1 MTRQLRILALACGS
15 LLLPMLSS
23 AQELKP
29 DRRFTEW
36 DSNKDGKLTRE
47 ELPERNRKNF
57 GRVDTDKDGFISLRE
72 HLTFLGRLPRNR
84 NQARQPRAL
93 QGVRIEKNIAY
104 AGTDNPRQT
113 LDLALPEKRATD
125 KPLAVIAYIHGGG
138 WRQGSKEGGLN
149 RLNLYLKTG
158 RYAGVSIGYRLSGEA
173 KWPQQLY
180 DCKAAIRWLKANSKK
195 YGFDPK
201 RIAVYGTSAGGHLV
215 AMLGVTGHRK
225 DLEGDL
231 GPYKDYSGKVAAV
244 LDYFGPTQFL
254 LMNSKPGRMDHDAA
268 DSPESLLIGGP
279 IQENKEKTLHA
290 APMSYISKKASP
302 FLIVHGTKDALVPV
316 HQSEIL
322 DRALD
327 KLEVESIFIRVEG
340 GGHGVRGA
348 PLDQAGLAFLD
359 KHFWG
364 KEVKMTD
371 KTVQNSDLKAKRGEK
386 KSK

>member
-1 MTRQLRILALACGS
+1 MKQTIAAFTLLVCGLLAGYAT
-15 LLLPMLSS
+15 

-29 DRRFTEW
+29 DKRFTQW
-36 DSNKDGKLTRE
+36 DNNKDGKLTRE

-57 GRVDTDKDGFISLRE
+57 ARVDTDKNGFISLKE
-72 HLTFLGRLPRNR
+72 HLDFVRGLARNR
-84 NQARQPRAL
+84 PQARAL
-93 QGVRIEKNIAY
+93 QGVMIEKNIAY
-104 AGTDNPRQT
+104 AGTDNRRQA

-125 KPLAVIAYIHGGG
+125 RPLAVIAYIHGGG

-149 RLNLYLKTG
+149 RLGVYLRTG
-158 RYAGVSIGYRLSGEA
+158 RYAGVSIGYRLSDEA
-173 KWPQQLY
+173 KWPAQIY

-195 YGFDPK
+195 YGLDPD

-215 AMLGVTGHRK
+215 AMLGVTGDRR
-225 DLEGDL
+225 DLEGGL
-231 GPYKDYSGKVAAV
+231 GSYKDYTGSVAAV

-254 LMNSKPGRMDHDAA
+254 LMNSKATRMDHDAP

-279 IQENKEKTLHA
+279 IQENKKKTLHA
-290 APMSYISKKASP
+290 APMSYISKKACP

-322 DRALD
+322 DKALD
-327 KLEVESIFIRVEG
+327 KNEVESIFIRVEG

-348 PLDQAGLAFLD
+348 PLDQAGLAFLE

-364 KEVKMTD
+364 KEVKLAD
-371 KTVQNSDLKAKRGEK
+371 KTIQNSDLRAKRPEK
-386 KSK
+386 NSR

>member
-1 MTRQLRILALACGS
+1 MIRQLRILALACGS

-36 DSNKDGKLTRE
+36 DSDKDGKLTRE

-72 HLTFLGRLPRNR
+72 HLTFVGRLPRNR

-93 QGVRIEKNIAY
+93 QGVKIEKNIAY
-104 AGTDNPRQT
+104 AGTDNPRQA

-125 KPLAVIAYIHGGG
+125 RPLAVIAYIHGGG
-138 WRQGSKEGGLN
+138 WRQGSKDGGLN
-149 RLNLYLKTG
+149 RLGAYLATG

-195 YGFDPK
+195 YGLDPK

-215 AMLGVTGHRK
+215 AMLGVTGNNK
-225 DLEGDL
+225 ELEGDL
-231 GPYKDYSGKVAAV
+231 GPYKDYSGSVAAV

-254 LMNSKPGRMDHDAA
+254 LMNSKPSKIDHDAPR
-268 DSPESLLIGGP
+268 SPESLLIGGA

-290 APMSYISKKASP
+290 APMSYISKKACP
-302 FLIVHGTKDALVPV
+302 FLIVHGTKDMAVPF

-322 DRALD
+322 DKALD
-327 KLEVESIFIRVEG
+327 KLEVESILIRVEG
-340 GGHGVRGA
+340 GGHGVRGT
-348 PLDQAGLAFLD
+348 PLDKLGLAFLE
-359 KHFWG
+359 KHFWD
-364 KEVKMTD
+364 KEVKLADETIQD
-371 KTVQNSDLKAKRGEK
+371 SELRPQRREK
-386 KSK
+386 SSK

>member
-1 MTRQLRILALACGS
+1 MIREFKITAIACCA
-15 LLLPMLSS
+15 LLLPMLSA

-36 DSNKDGKLTRE
+36 DSDKDGKLTRE

-72 HLTFLGRLPRNR
+72 HLTFVGRLPRNR

-93 QGVRIEKNIAY
+93 QGVKIEKNIAY
-104 AGTDNPRQT
+104 AGTDNPRQA

-125 KPLAVIAYIHGGG
+125 RPLAVIAYIHGGG
-138 WRQGSKEGGLN
+138 WRQGSKDGGLN
-149 RLNLYLKTG
+149 RLGAYLATG

-195 YGFDPK
+195 YGLDPK

-215 AMLGVTGHRK
+215 AMLGVTGNNK
-225 DLEGDL
+225 ELEGDL
-231 GPYKDYSGKVAAV
+231 GPYKDYSGSVAAV

-254 LMNSKPGRMDHDAA
+254 LMNSKPSKIDHDAPR
-268 DSPESLLIGGP
+268 SPESLLIGGA

-290 APMSYISKKASP
+290 APMSYISKKACP
-302 FLIVHGTKDALVPV
+302 FLIVHGTKDMAVPF

-322 DRALD
+322 DKALD
-327 KLEVESIFIRVEG
+327 KLEVESILIRVEG
-340 GGHGVRGA
+340 GGHGVRGT
-348 PLDQAGLAFLD
+348 PLDKLGLAFLE
-359 KHFWG
+359 KHFWD
-364 KEVKMTD
+364 KEVKLADETIQD
-371 KTVQNSDLKAKRGEK
+371 SELRPQRREK
-386 KSK
+386 SSK

>member
-1 MTRQLRILALACGS
+1 MIRQLRILALACGS

-72 HLTFLGRLPRNR
+72 HLTFVGRLPRNR

-93 QGVRIEKNIAY
+93 QGVKIEKNIAY
-104 AGTDNPRQT
+104 AGTDNPRQA

-125 KPLAVIAYIHGGG
+125 RPLAVIAYIHGGG
-138 WRQGSKEGGLN
+138 WRQGSKDGGLN
-149 RLNLYLKTG
+149 RLGAYLATG

-195 YGFDPK
+195 YGLDPK

-215 AMLGVTGHRK
+215 AMLGVTGNNK
-225 DLEGDL
+225 ELEGDL
-231 GPYKDYSGKVAAV
+231 GPYKDYSGSVAAV

-254 LMNSKPGRMDHDAA
+254 LMNSKPSKIDHDAPR
-268 DSPESLLIGGP
+268 SPESLLIGGA

-290 APMSYISKKASP
+290 APMSYISKKACP
-302 FLIVHGTKDALVPV
+302 FLIVHGTKDMAVPF

-322 DRALD
+322 DKALD
-327 KLEVESIFIRVEG
+327 KLEVESILIRVEG
-340 GGHGVRGA
+340 GGHGVRGT
-348 PLDQAGLAFLD
+348 PLDKLGLAFLE
-359 KHFWG
+359 KHFWD
-364 KEVKMTD
+364 KEVKLADETIQD
-371 KTVQNSDLKAKRGEK
+371 SELRPQRREK
-386 KSK
+386 SSK

>member
-72 HLTFLGRLPRNR
+72 HLTFVGRLPRNR

-93 QGVRIEKNIAY
+93 QGVKIEKNIAY
-104 AGTDNPRQT
+104 AGTDNPRQA

-125 KPLAVIAYIHGGG
+125 RPLAVIAYIHGGG
-138 WRQGSKEGGLN
+138 WRQGSKDGGLN
-149 RLNLYLKTG
+149 RLGAYLATG

-195 YGFDPK
+195 YGLDPK

-215 AMLGVTGHRK
+215 AMLGVTGNNK
-225 DLEGDL
+225 ELEGDL
-231 GPYKDYSGKVAAV
+231 GPYKDYSGSVAAV

-254 LMNSKPGRMDHDAA
+254 LMNSKPSKIDHDAPR
-268 DSPESLLIGGP
+268 SPESLLIGGA

-290 APMSYISKKASP
+290 APMSYISKKACP
-302 FLIVHGTKDALVPV
+302 FLIVHGTKDMAVPF

-322 DRALD
+322 DKALD
-327 KLEVESIFIRVEG
+327 KLEVESILIRVEG
-340 GGHGVRGA
+340 GGHGVRGT
-348 PLDQAGLAFLD
+348 PLDKLGLAFLE
-359 KHFWG
+359 KHFWD
-364 KEVKMTD
+364 KEVKLADETIQD
-371 KTVQNSDLKAKRGEK
+371 SELRPQRREK
-386 KSK
+386 SSK

>member
-1 MTRQLRILALACGS
+1 MIREFKITFISCCA
-15 LLLPMLSS
+15 LLLPMLSA

-36 DSNKDGKLTRE
+36 DSDKDGKLTRE

-72 HLTFLGRLPRNR
+72 HLTFVGRLPRNR
-84 NQARQPRAL
+84 NQVRQPRAL
-93 QGVRIEKNIAY
+93 QGVKIEKNIAY
-104 AGTDNPRQT
+104 AGTDNPRQA

-125 KPLAVIAYIHGGG
+125 RPLAVIAYIHGGG
-138 WRQGSKEGGLN
+138 WRQGSKDGGLN
-149 RLNLYLKTG
+149 RLGAYLATG

-195 YGFDPK
+195 YGLDPK

-215 AMLGVTGHRK
+215 AMLGVTGNNK
-225 DLEGDL
+225 ELEGDL
-231 GPYKDYSGKVAAV
+231 GPYKDYSGSVAAV

-254 LMNSKPGRMDHDAA
+254 LMNSKPSKIDHDAPR
-268 DSPESLLIGGP
+268 SPESLLIGGA

-290 APMSYISKKASP
+290 APMSYISKKACP
-302 FLIVHGTKDALVPV
+302 FLIVHGTKDMAVPF

-322 DRALD
+322 DKALD
-327 KLEVESIFIRVEG
+327 KLEVESILIRVEG
-340 GGHGVRGA
+340 GGHGVRGT
-348 PLDQAGLAFLD
+348 PLDKLGLAFLE
-359 KHFWG
+359 KHFWD
-364 KEVKMTD
+364 KEVKLADETIQD
-371 KTVQNSDLKAKRGEK
+371 SELRPQRREK
-386 KSK
+386 SSK

>member
-1 MTRQLRILALACGS
+1 MIREFKITFISCCA
-15 LLLPMLSS
+15 LLLPMLSA

-36 DSNKDGKLTRE
+36 DSDKDGKLTRE

-72 HLTFLGRLPRNR
+72 HLTFVGRLPRNR

-93 QGVRIEKNIAY
+93 QGVKIEKNIAY
-104 AGTDNPRQT
+104 AGTDNPRQA

-125 KPLAVIAYIHGGG
+125 RPLAVIAYIHGGG
-138 WRQGSKEGGLN
+138 WRQGSKDGGLN
-149 RLNLYLKTG
+149 RLGAYLATG

-195 YGFDPK
+195 YGLDPK

-215 AMLGVTGHRK
+215 AMLGVTGNNK
-225 DLEGDL
+225 ALEGDL
-231 GPYKDYSGKVAAV
+231 GPYKDYSGSVAAV

-254 LMNSKPGRMDHDAA
+254 LMNSKPSKIDHDAPR
-268 DSPESLLIGGP
+268 SPESLLIGGA

-290 APMSYISKKASP
+290 APMSYISKKACP
-302 FLIVHGTKDALVPV
+302 FLIVHGTKDMAVPF

-322 DRALD
+322 DKALD
-327 KLEVESIFIRVEG
+327 KLEVESILIRVEG
-340 GGHGVRGA
+340 GGHGVRGT
-348 PLDQAGLAFLD
+348 PLDKLGLAFLE
-359 KHFWG
+359 KHFWD
-364 KEVKMTD
+364 KEVKLADETIQD
-371 KTVQNSDLKAKRGEK
+371 SELRPQRREK
-386 KSK
+386 SSK

>member
-1 MTRQLRILALACGS
+1 MIRQLRILALACGS

-57 GRVDTDKDGFISLRE
+57 GRVDTDKDGFISLKE
-72 HLTFLGRLPRNR
+72 HLTFVGRLPRNR

-93 QGVRIEKNIAY
+93 QGIRIEKNIAY
-104 AGTDNPRQT
+104 AGTDNPRQA

-125 KPLAVIAYIHGGG
+125 RPLAVIAYIHGGG
-138 WRQGSKEGGLN
+138 WRQGSKDGGLN
-149 RLNLYLKTG
+149 RLGAYLATG

-195 YGFDPK
+195 YGLDPK

-215 AMLGVTGHRK
+215 AMLGVTGNNK
-225 DLEGDL
+225 ELEGDL
-231 GPYKDYSGKVAAV
+231 GPYKDYSGSVAAV

-254 LMNSKPGRMDHDAA
+254 LMNSKPSKIDHDAPR
-268 DSPESLLIGGP
+268 SPESLLIGGA

-290 APMSYISKKASP
+290 APMSYISKKACP
-302 FLIVHGTKDALVPV
+302 FLIVHGTKDMAVPF

-322 DRALD
+322 DKALD
-327 KLEVESIFIRVEG
+327 KLEVESILIRVEG
-340 GGHGVRGA
+340 GGHGVRGT
-348 PLDQAGLAFLD
+348 PLDKLGLAFLE
-359 KHFWG
+359 KHFWD
-364 KEVKMTD
+364 KEVKLADETIQD
-371 KTVQNSDLKAKRGEK
+371 SELRPQRREK
-386 KSK
+386 SSK

>member
-1 MTRQLRILALACGS
+1 MIREFKITFISCCA
-15 LLLPMLSS
+15 LLLPMLSA

-36 DSNKDGKLTRE
+36 DSDKDGKLTRE

-72 HLTFLGRLPRNR
+72 HLTFVGRLPRNR
-84 NQARQPRAL
+84 NQERQPRAL
-93 QGVRIEKNIAY
+93 QGVKIEKNIAY
-104 AGTDNPRQT
+104 AGTDNPRQA

-125 KPLAVIAYIHGGG
+125 RPLAVIAYIHGGG
-138 WRQGSKEGGLN
+138 WRQGSKDGGLN
-149 RLNLYLKTG
+149 RLGAYLATG

-195 YGFDPK
+195 YGLDPK

-215 AMLGVTGHRK
+215 AMLGVTGNNK
-225 DLEGDL
+225 ELEGDL
-231 GPYKDYSGKVAAV
+231 GPYKDYSGSVAAV

-254 LMNSKPGRMDHDAA
+254 LMNSKPSKIDHDAPR
-268 DSPESLLIGGP
+268 SPESLLIGGA

-290 APMSYISKKASP
+290 APMSYISKKACP
-302 FLIVHGTKDALVPV
+302 FLIVHGTKDMAVPF

-322 DRALD
+322 DKALD
-327 KLEVESIFIRVEG
+327 KLEVESILIRVEG
-340 GGHGVRGA
+340 GGHGVRGT
-348 PLDQAGLAFLD
+348 PLDKLGLAFLE
-359 KHFWG
+359 KHFWD
-364 KEVKMTD
+364 KEVKLADETIQD
-371 KTVQNSDLKAKRGEK
+371 SELRPQRREK
-386 KSK
+386 SSK

>member
-1 MTRQLRILALACGS
+1 MIREFKITFISCCA
-15 LLLPMLSS
+15 LLLPMLSA

-36 DSNKDGKLTRE
+36 DSDKDGKLTRE

-72 HLTFLGRLPRNR
+72 HLTFVGRLPRNR

-93 QGVRIEKNIAY
+93 QGVKIEKNIAY
-104 AGTDNPRQT
+104 AGTDNPRQA

-125 KPLAVIAYIHGGG
+125 RPLAVIAYIHGGG
-138 WRQGSKEGGLN
+138 WRQGSKDGGLN
-149 RLNLYLKTG
+149 RLGAYLATG

-195 YGFDPK
+195 YGLDPK

-215 AMLGVTGHRK
+215 AMLGVTGNNK
-225 DLEGDL
+225 ELEGDL
-231 GPYKDYSGKVAAV
+231 GPYKDYSGSVAAV

-254 LMNSKPGRMDHDAA
+254 LMNSKPSKIDHDAPR
-268 DSPESLLIGGP
+268 SPESLLIGGA

-290 APMSYISKKASP
+290 APMSYISKKACP
-302 FLIVHGTKDALVPV
+302 FLIVHGTKDMAVPF

-322 DRALD
+322 DKALD
-327 KLEVESIFIRVEG
+327 KLEVESILIRVEG
-340 GGHGVRGA
+340 GGHGVRGT
-348 PLDQAGLAFLD
+348 PLDKLGLAFLE
-359 KHFWG
+359 KHFWD
-364 KEVKMTD
+364 KEVKLADETIQD
-371 KTVQNSDLKAKRGEK
+371 SELRPQRREK
-386 KSK
+386 SSK

>member
-1 MTRQLRILALACGS
+1 MIRQLRILVLACGS

-72 HLTFLGRLPRNR
+72 HLTFVGRLPRNR

-93 QGVRIEKNIAY
+93 QGVKIEKNIAY
-104 AGTDNPRQT
+104 AGTDNPRQA

-125 KPLAVIAYIHGGG
+125 RPLAVIAYIHGGG
-138 WRQGSKEGGLN
+138 WRQGSKDGGLN
-149 RLNLYLKTG
+149 RLGAYLATG

-195 YGFDPK
+195 YGLDPK

-215 AMLGVTGHRK
+215 AMLGVTGNNK
-225 DLEGDL
+225 ELEGDL
-231 GPYKDYSGKVAAV
+231 GPYKDYSGSVAAV

-254 LMNSKPGRMDHDAA
+254 LMNSKPSKIDHDAPR
-268 DSPESLLIGGP
+268 SPESLLIGGA

-290 APMSYISKKASP
+290 APMSYISKKACP
-302 FLIVHGTKDALVPV
+302 FLIVHGTKDMAVPF

-322 DRALD
+322 DKALD
-327 KLEVESIFIRVEG
+327 KLEVESILIRVEG
-340 GGHGVRGA
+340 GGHGVRGT
-348 PLDQAGLAFLD
+348 PLDKLGLAFLE
-359 KHFWG
+359 KHFWD
-364 KEVKMTD
+364 KEVKLADETIQD
-371 KTVQNSDLKAKRGEK
+371 SELRPQRREK
-386 KSK
+386 SSK

>member
-72 HLTFLGRLPRNR
+72 HLTFLGRLPRNG

-93 QGVRIEKNIAY
+93 QGVKIEKNIAY

-113 LDLALPEKRATD
+113 LDLALPEKRTTD

-225 DLEGDL
+225 DLEGEL
-231 GPYKDYSGKVAAV
+231 GPYKDYSGTVSYTH
-244 LDYFGPTQFL
+244 LTLPTT
-254 LMNSKPGRMDHDAA
+254 PY
-268 DSPESLLIGGP
+268 E
-279 IQENKEKTLHA
+279 
-290 APMSYISKKASP
+290 
-302 FLIVHGTKDALVPV
+302 
-316 HQSEIL
+316 
-322 DRALD
+322 
-327 KLEVESIFIRVEG
+327 
-340 GGHGVRGA
+340 
-348 PLDQAGLAFLD
+348 
-359 KHFWG
+359 
-364 KEVKMTD
+364 
-371 KTVQNSDLKAKRGEK
+371 
-386 KSK
+386 